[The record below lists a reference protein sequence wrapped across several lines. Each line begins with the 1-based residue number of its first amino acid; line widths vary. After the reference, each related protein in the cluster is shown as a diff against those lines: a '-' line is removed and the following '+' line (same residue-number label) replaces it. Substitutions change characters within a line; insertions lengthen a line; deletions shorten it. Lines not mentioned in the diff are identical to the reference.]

1 MQRIAARLTALLWIS
16 LASAFAGL
24 AQQNNDAGTQNMP
37 GMTAA
42 EMANMPG
49 MEPPTFIDAILHHDS
64 SGTSAQPNSTPVPM
78 LMTKNGAWTLMFHA
92 NVFLVDQQQS
102 GPRGADKFFSPNW
115 LMGMAQRKA
124 GPGTFT
130 IRTMLSLE
138 PATITGR
145 QYPLLFQQG
154 ETAFGKPIADGQHPH
169 DFIMELGALYDVKL
183 ASHTLLSI
191 YFAPIGDP
199 AIGPEAYPHR
209 ASAAENPLAT
219 LGHHQ
224 EDSTH
229 VADDVATAGLTY
241 RIARIE
247 ASGFHGREPDEHR
260 WDIDQGR
267 VDSWSM
273 RLTVQPG
280 QNWSTQ
286 YSYARIHSPEALYP
300 GEDQERM
307 TASVMYNRPLHIRNE
322 TSGNWSSILLW
333 GRTSAIGEVSVFNSY
348 LLESTLRFSAR
359 NTVWTRIENARRSNE
374 LILGEETLPINFQ
387 EMPIGSV
394 QAYTFGYDRDI
405 GVVPHLAS
413 AIGAQ
418 FTTYGVPNPLQPIYG
433 SHPVGIAMFLRL
445 RPYSGETR

>member
-1 MQRIAARLTALLWIS
+1 MPRIAARLTALLWIS

-24 AQQNNDAGTQNMP
+24 AQQNSGAGMQYMP
-37 GMTAA
+37 GMQAQ
-42 EMANMPG
+42 N
-49 MEPPTFIDAILHHDS
+49 FIEEILHHDT

-78 LMTKNGAWTLMFHA
+78 LMTKKSAWTLMFHA
-92 NVFLVDQQQS
+92 NVFVVDQQQS
-102 GPRGADKFFSPNW
+102 GPRGTDKFFSPNW
-115 LMGMAQRKA
+115 LMGMAQRRA

-130 IRTMLSLE
+130 IRTMLSLD

-169 DFIMELGALYDVKL
+169 DFIMELGALYDVKF
-183 ASHTLLSI
+183 ATHTLLSI

-209 ASAAENPLAT
+209 PSAAENPLAT

-247 ASGFHGREPDEHR
+247 ASGFHGREPDEYR

-267 VDSWSM
+267 IDSWSM

-322 TSGNWSSILLW
+322 ASANWSSILLW
-333 GRTSAIGEVSVFNSY
+333 GRTSAVGEDSVFNSY

-359 NTVWTRIENARRSNE
+359 NTVWTRIENVQRSNE
-374 LILGEETLPINFQ
+374 LILGENPLPPNFQ
-387 EMPIGSV
+387 ERPIGSV
-394 QAYTFGYDRDI
+394 QEYSFGYDRDFDI
-405 GVVPHLAS
+405 VPHLAS
-413 AIGAQ
+413 AVGAQ
-418 FTTYGVPNPLQPIYG
+418 FTTYGVPSQLQPIYG
-433 SHPVGIAMFLRL
+433 SHPVGVAMFLRL